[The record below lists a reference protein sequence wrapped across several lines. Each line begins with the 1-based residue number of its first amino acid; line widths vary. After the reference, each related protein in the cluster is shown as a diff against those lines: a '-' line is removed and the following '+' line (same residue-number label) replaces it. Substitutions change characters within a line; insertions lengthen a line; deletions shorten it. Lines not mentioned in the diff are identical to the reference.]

1 MRHDTSKKAFVAR
14 RVIQA
19 SVNIVIND
27 CTHKEFLKS
36 IKKLFG
42 SVTLLIMR

>member
-1 MRHDTSKKAFVAR
+1 MSKKKKSLYSPLSDTGECEHR
-14 RVIQA
+14 
-19 SVNIVIND
+19 VIND
-27 CTHKEFLKS
+27 CTHKEFVKS